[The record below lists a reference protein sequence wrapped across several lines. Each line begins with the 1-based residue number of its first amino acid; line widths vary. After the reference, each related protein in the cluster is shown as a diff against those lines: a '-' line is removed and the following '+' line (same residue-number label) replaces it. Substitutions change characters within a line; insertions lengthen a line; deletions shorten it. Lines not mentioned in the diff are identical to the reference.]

1 MQELNTIADVVTAS
15 DADPQCTWT
24 AQGLH
29 VGGRAWEHEG
39 AVAVACPQ
47 LYGRDRIVVRGVAA
61 VAVRLVREAIDA
73 LGPSFVLIGDPPLMG
88 GLLARMRW
96 LEPGCHFG
104 WMDSTKRPRHQR
116 VHSVRW
122 LARKEWQ
129 AASDVLDA
137 VSEEEDVAAAPPD
150 YVRPWLPGIRRWAG
164 ITDAQGRLTC
174 TAADA
179 WSVPGLG
186 FMAGLAVLPRA
197 RGYGQGRDMTT
208 FVLEALLAAHGRAA
222 LMTADCDSE
231 AGRILARLGM
241 SGRQQQIL
249 RVKSAESVAC

>member
-1 MQELNTIADVVTAS
+1 MQELSTVADVVAAS
-15 DADPQCTWT
+15 DADPQCTWA

-29 VGGRAWEHEG
+29 GDGRAWEHDG
-39 AVAVACPQ
+39 GVAVACPRLCGQ
-47 LYGRDRIVVRGVAA
+47 DRIVVRGAA
-61 VAVRLVREAIDA
+61 AAAVRLVREAIDA
-73 LGPSFVLIGDPPLMG
+73 LGPGFVLIGDPPLMG

-96 LEPGCHFG
+96 LEPSSFFG

-122 LARKEWQ
+122 LARGEWH
-129 AASDVLDA
+129 AASEVLDA
-137 VSEEEDVAAAPPD
+137 AAHSEL
-150 YVRPWLPGIRRWAG
+150 VRPWLPGIRRWAG

-186 FMAGLAVLPRA
+186 FMAGLAVLPEA
-197 RGYGQGRDMTT
+197 RGFGQGRDMVT
-208 FVLEALLAAHGRAA
+208 FVLEALLAVNGRAA
-222 LMTADCDSE
+222 LMTDDIDSTE
-231 AGRILARLGM
+231 SRIIANLGL

-249 RVKSAESVAC
+249 RVKSAGAALAS

>member
-1 MQELNTIADVVTAS
+1 MQELSTLAEVVAAS
-15 DADPQCTWT
+15 DADPQCTWA
-24 AQGLH
+24 AQGLR

-39 AVAVACPQ
+39 AVAVGCPR
-47 LYGRDRIVVRGVAA
+47 LCGRDRIVVRGAA
-61 VAVRLVREAIDA
+61 AAAVRLVREAVDA

-96 LEPGCHFG
+96 LEPSSFFG

-122 LARKEWQ
+122 LARREWQ
-129 AASDVLDA
+129 AASEVLDA
-137 VSEEEDVAAAPPD
+137 AAHTD
-150 YVRPWLPGIRRWAG
+150 LVRPWLPGIRRWAG
-164 ITDAQGRLTC
+164 ITDPQGRLTC

-186 FMAGLAVLPRA
+186 FMAGLAVLPEA
-197 RGYGQGRDMTT
+197 RGCGQGRDMVT

-222 LMTADCDSE
+222 LMIDDCDS
-231 AGRILARLGM
+231 ATGRIFANLGL
-241 SGRQQQIL
+241 SGRQQQML
-249 RVKSAESVAC
+249 RVKSAEALAS